1 MGCQPQNPWC
11 HGNQNRPLYS
21 LVSSFH
27 RAINWNHPTRV
38 FGPVAVS
45 DGDRLGN
52 KTYGVQGLLQLASN
66 SRWSQGRNS
75 DRNDG
80 IERCQSQILSLAAT
94 LSWAVPNT
102 NRRMSTNSPRTG
114 REGGPVG
121 RTDEGAQFRLV
132 ESVSLLSR
140 GQSFWSQGVVCKCLA
155 RMAGPEAQIDA
166 DDQSRLN

>member
-38 FGPVAVS
+38 FGPVAVL

-80 IERCQSQILSLAAT
+80 IERCHSQILSLAAT

-102 NRRMSTNSPRTG
+102 NRRISTNSPRTG
-114 REGGPVG
+114 
-121 RTDEGAQFRLV
+121 FLLV
-132 ESVSLLSR
+132 CFAVSRVVYLSPGWR
-140 GQSFWSQGVVCKCLA
+140 RDLVFG
-155 RMAGPEAQIDA
+155 
-166 DDQSRLN
+166 

>member
-1 MGCQPQNPWC
+1 MIRCIDFINGVPTSESLVSRKS
-11 HGNQNRPLYS
+11 NRPLYS

-38 FGPVAVS
+38 FGPVAVL

-66 SRWSQGRNS
+66 SRWSQGRYS

-80 IERCQSQILSLAAT
+80 IESCHSQILSLAAT

-102 NRRMSTNSPRTG
+102 NRRMSTNSPRTC
-114 REGGPVG
+114 RCAY
-121 RTDEGAQFRLV
+121 R
-132 ESVSLLSR
+132 
-140 GQSFWSQGVVCKCLA
+140 
-155 RMAGPEAQIDA
+155 
-166 DDQSRLN
+166 

>member
-38 FGPVAVS
+38 FGPVAVL

-52 KTYGVQGLLQLASN
+52 KPYGVQGLLQLASN

-80 IERCQSQILSLAAT
+80 IERCHSQILSLAAT

-102 NRRMSTNSPRTG
+102 NRRMSTNSPRTRWRMSTMPCP
-114 REGGPVG
+114 RELPETG
-121 RTDEGAQFRLV
+121 L
-132 ESVSLLSR
+132 SLLR
-140 GQSFWSQGVVCKCLA
+140 
-155 RMAGPEAQIDA
+155 
-166 DDQSRLN
+166 